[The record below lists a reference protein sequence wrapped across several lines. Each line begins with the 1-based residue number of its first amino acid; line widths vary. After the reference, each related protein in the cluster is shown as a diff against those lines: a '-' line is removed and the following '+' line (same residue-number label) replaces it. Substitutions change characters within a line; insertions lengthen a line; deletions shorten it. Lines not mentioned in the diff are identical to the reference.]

1 MPGSSCAIFGCIN
14 KFMKGGSISLHLFPK
29 DPNLRSYWTQACR
42 RQDWIPTKSS
52 VVCSDHFHKND
63 YEVMKP
69 GQKKPKL
76 KPGAIPSRKRIYHK
90 GAPIKS
96 AQPFTCSQ
104 CKAEYTSESDL
115 KHHITLM
122 HINPTHLEI
131 DLPIIP
137 AKLYTCPQ
145 CVATY
150 CSENDLQQHNTFA
163 HGSVPSNDVQNQSD
177 KQESQATFLPDIAR
191 HESDTM
197 TKASI
202 NMDQAVLEPMLNK
215 HNLVAFLV
223 NMGWVLI
230 RRRDYIDAFIH
241 NQPYNSVQILFE
253 TATKVSIYI

>member
-1 MPGSSCAIFGCIN
+1 MGRGTGGGAVEWGLCVAATHWSLVMQPCGRPPRDMAAAAVVVAVCDGG
-14 KFMKGGSISLHLFPK
+14 GGSPGLASRHAVMVY
-29 DPNLRSYWTQACR
+29 NLR
-42 RQDWIPTKSS
+42 
-52 VVCSDHFHKND
+52 
-63 YEVMKP
+63 
-69 GQKKPKL
+69 
-76 KPGAIPSRKRIYHK
+76 
-90 GAPIKS
+90 
-96 AQPFTCSQ
+96 
-104 CKAEYTSESDL
+104 
-115 KHHITLM
+115 
-122 HINPTHLEI
+122 
-131 DLPIIP
+131 
-137 AKLYTCPQ
+137 
-145 CVATY
+145 
-150 CSENDLQQHNTFA
+150 LQQHNAFA
-163 HGSVPSNDVQNQSD
+163 HGSVPSNDVQNQSY